1 MITGEG
7 KVGGATGH
15 RRDIEGLRAIAV
27 TLVVLFHLGVPGFDG
42 GYVGVDV
49 FFVVSGFLITSTLL
63 SDTERNGRLSLTN
76 FYARRARRLLPIS
89 AVVLV
94 ATAIAS
100 AIILEPGR
108 MHDVGVDTVAAGLF
122 SSNWVF
128 AGRATDYLASAG
140 APSPM
145 QHYWSLSLEE
155 QFYVVWPVLLMI
167 GSLVD
172 RRMRKKITVP
182 AMITVITVASFVVS
196 VMLTADNPGYSY
208 FGLHT
213 RAWELGL
220 GALIA
225 VFAGRTDYSKVK
237 FATPVG
243 AISVTA
249 IIFAGVSYGAP
260 IDFPGWVAAIPVVA
274 TGALIVTGNREGN
287 RVARALG
294 NRVFHFIG
302 ARSYSLYLWHW
313 PVIIL
318 MEAKVVD
325 VLSGPQQ
332 VLAMAIT
339 FVLAEAGFR
348 LVENPVR
355 YSKTLTKSR
364 LRTLAVG
371 GLAMAVVASSGVVL
385 ANYEK
390 RVTSGYVA
398 EDTSI
403 YAGTKTLDEKVAVLR
418 SEVRSATLPM
428 PLPDN
433 LEPNLYDVAVGG
445 FSTELGECFQDVH
458 TSLVHL
464 CQFGDPEGDRTLA
477 MFGDSHLAQ
486 WFGALNGFAKE
497 HHYKLRV
504 YMHPGCSITGI
515 ETMNIFSLASEPWC
529 PPWRDASLVDMAKR
543 GIDYVIMTNN
553 FFLFSAKTRKEITA
567 DHWAQGMQETVS
579 KLTAFGALPIYLG
592 DNPKPPPDLLQ
603 CLVHDLSDVSKCF
616 ARRSESTRSDFGIAG
631 RQLIEAA
638 GGLYIDLADL
648 MCSAAVCPAVVGNK
662 LLYRDWSHLTKE
674 ATELMMPV
682 VGGMIQDYIDKTS

>member
-1 MITGEG
+1 MLTGEE
-7 KVGGATGH
+7 KVVGATGH

-63 SDTERNGRLSLTN
+63 SDTEQNGRLSLTN

-89 AVVLV
+89 AVVLL
-94 ATAIAS
+94 ATAVAS

-108 MHDVGVDTVAAGLF
+108 IHDVGIDTVAAGLF

-140 APSPM
+140 APSPL

-172 RRMRKKITVP
+172 RRLLKKITVP
-182 AMITVITVASFVVS
+182 AMISMITVASFVVS
-196 VMLTADNPGYSY
+196 VMLTAENPGYSY

-225 VFAGRTDYSKVK
+225 VFARHLDYSRVR
-237 FATPVG
+237 FATPIAAV
-243 AISVTA
+243 SVAA

-260 IDFPGWVAAIPVVA
+260 IDFPGWVAAVPVVA
-274 TGALIVTGNREGN
+274 TGALIVTGNRERN
-287 RVARALG
+287 LVARALG

-318 MEAKVVD
+318 MEAKVAD

-332 VLAMAIT
+332 ILAMVIT
-339 FVLAEAGFR
+339 FVLAEVGFR

-355 YSKTLTKSR
+355 YSKGLTKSR

-371 GLAMAVVASSGVVL
+371 GLAIAIVASGGIVL

-390 RVTSGYVA
+390 KVTSGYVA

-403 YAGTKTLDEKVAVLR
+403 YAGTNTLEEKVTALRTAVR
-418 SEVRSATLPM
+418 AATLPT

-433 LEPNLYDVAVGG
+433 LQPNLYDVTVGG
-445 FSTELGECFQDVH
+445 FDTALGSCFSEAH
-458 TSLVHL
+458 TSLIQQCVY
-464 CQFGDPEGDRTLA
+464 GDPEGTTTMAL
-477 MFGDSHLAQ
+477 FGDSHLAQ
-486 WFGALNGFAKE
+486 WFTAIDDFAQAN
-497 HHYKLRV
+497 HIKLQV
-504 YMHPGCSITGI
+504 YMHPGCSIAGI
-515 ETMNIFSLASEPWC
+515 TTMNPFSFATETWC
-529 PPWRDASLVDMAKR
+529 PAWHAAALADMAKR
-543 GIDYVIMTNN
+543 DIDYVLMSNN
-553 FFLFSAKTRKEITA
+553 FYLKSAKSHEEIRS
-567 DHWAQGMQETVS
+567 HEWSKGMSETVAS
-579 KLTAFGALPIYLG
+579 VVDLGALPIYLG
-592 DNPKPPPDLLQ
+592 DNPRPPDKLLQ
-603 CLVHDLSDVSKCF
+603 CLTGHVDDVSGCF
-616 ARRSESTRSDFGIAG
+616 AKRSESTRSDFSIAG
-631 RQLIEAA
+631 RQLIESA
-638 GGLYIDLADL
+638 GGLYVDVADL
-648 MCSAAVCPAVVGNK
+648 MCSEATCPGVVGNI

-674 ATELMMPV
+674 GTELMMPV
-682 VGGMIQDYIDKTS
+682 VGGMIQEYIDKTS